1 MDTSTKTVGYKEGS
15 GFTHA
20 YNDEPITFYPM
31 EAHQGIRD
39 VRNVKINITKTLRK
53 KSVHVCNLQYKDA
66 HTLLIC
72 QSLSSE
78 KADKVNTCSY

>member
-31 EAHQGIRD
+31 EAHEGIRD
-39 VRNVKINITKTLRK
+39 VGNW
-53 KSVHVCNLQYKDA
+53 SCS
-66 HTLLIC
+66 LI
-72 QSLSSE
+72 
-78 KADKVNTCSY
+78 

>member
-31 EAHQGIRD
+31 EAHEGIRD
-39 VRNVKINITKTLRK
+39 VRNILFY
-53 KSVHVCNLQYKDA
+53 SQPGLS
-66 HTLLIC
+66 
-72 QSLSSE
+72 QSLKFE
-78 KADKVNTCSY
+78 VGGFIVGVGG

>member
-20 YNDEPITFYPM
+20 YSDEPITFYPM

-39 VRNVKINITKTLRK
+39 VRNVKYKESIK
-53 KSVHVCNLQYKDA
+53 K
-66 HTLLIC
+66 
-72 QSLSSE
+72 E
-78 KADKVNTCSY
+78 KCT